1 MIDKNS
7 NDLVTRSNLEK
18 SLGIRMSEYST
29 YSYLSLQFTQAKIN
43 LSNKLSNSIHLRRKT
58 ISNNEE
64 LIVNF

>member
-1 MIDKNS
+1 MIDKKT
-7 NDLVTRSNLEK
+7 NDLLARSNLEK

-29 YSYLSLQFTQAKIN
+29 YSYLSLQFTKAKIN

>member
-29 YSYLSLQFTQAKIN
+29 YAYLSLQFTKAKDTLNKSQIRVIN
-43 LSNKLSNSIHLRRKT
+43 QNQNLG
-58 ISNNEE
+58 
-64 LIVNF
+64 

>member
-29 YSYLSLQFTQAKIN
+29 YSYLSLQFTKAKIN